1 MPADS
6 PVRAER
12 IFTPADLAAFSEL
25 SGDYNPLHVDPVAAR
40 RTHFGDCVVHGVLLL
55 MWALDVLEDRAV
67 EHRAWAGIS
76 VQFLRPVLAG
86 AAVDLDAIDSNDLG
100 ATLTVRSGGRPAMQ
114 CDVIFAAATA
124 PAAVAAQSTLPPRE
138 VPAAIA
144 LDALTDDVRCLDLHW
159 SAPHG
164 ERLFPALAR
173 FQPGDA
179 LAALL
184 AATRIVGMKIPGTH
198 SIFLRLDLTFTSGS
212 PADSGLTY
220 RLTRHQ
226 KSTQRFGI
234 AFASAAGHGTL
245 WALARPAPVS
255 QIEMAAVKQSV
266 PAGRFAG
273 RNILVLGGSRGLGE
287 LTAKV
292 LAAGG
297 ARVTL
302 TYRLGA
308 DDAARIVA
316 DIRRHG
322 GSAEAFRFDVG
333 DDGWERVLSEHG
345 SGRDHLCYFATPP
358 ILDGDGDQ
366 LSQLLFAKY
375 LRVYVDGLLGV
386 AQWLA
391 RQTSGR
397 FFLFNASSVYVETPP
412 IRQLEYAAAKA
423 SSEACCRW
431 LQVAHPQARIHVARF
446 PRLLTDQTVSFL
458 SSNEHDNLE
467 TVTAELS
474 SWLSQ

>member
-12 IFTPADLAAFSEL
+12 IFTPADLTAFSEL

-55 MWALDVLEDRAV
+55 MWALEVLEDGAAV
-67 EHRAWAGIS
+67 HRAWAGIS
-76 VQFLRPVLAG
+76 VQFVRPVLAG
-86 AAVDLDAIDSNDLG
+86 VAVSLDVIDNDDR
-100 ATLTVRSGGRPAMQ
+100 AVTLTVRSGGRTAMQ
-114 CDVIFAAATA
+114 CDVAFAAAPA
-124 PAAVAAQSTLPPRE
+124 PATAAAQSTLPPRE
-138 VPAAIA
+138 APAAIA
-144 LDALTDDVRCLDLHW
+144 LEALTDDVRCLDLHW
-159 SAPHG
+159 PAPHG
-164 ERLFPALAR
+164 QRLFPALAR
-173 FQPGDA
+173 FQPGGA

-184 AATRIVGMKIPGTH
+184 AATRIVGMKVPGTH
-198 SIFLRLDLTFTSGS
+198 SIFLRLHLTFASGS
-212 PADSGLTY
+212 SADSSLTY
-220 RLTRHQ
+220 RLTKYQ
-226 KSTQRFGI
+226 KSTQRVGI
-234 AFASAAGHGTL
+234 AFASAAAHGTL
-245 WALARPAPVS
+245 WALARPAPVP
-255 QIEMAAVKQSV
+255 QAEMAAVKQLV

-273 RNILVLGGSRGLGE
+273 RNVLVLGGSRGLGE
-287 LTAKV
+287 LTAKI

-308 DDAARIVA
+308 DDAAGIVA

-322 GSAEAFRFDVG
+322 GSAEAFQFDVG
-333 DDGWERVLSEHG
+333 GDGWERVLSEHG
-345 SGRDHLCYFATPP
+345 SGQDHLCYFATPP
-358 ILDGDGDQ
+358 ILDGDGEQ
-366 LSQLLFAKY
+366 MSRLLFANY
-375 LRVYVDGLLGV
+375 LRVYVDGLLDV

-446 PRLLTDQTVSFL
+446 PRLLTDQTVSFF
-458 SSNEHDNLE
+458 SSNEDDSLE
-467 TVTAELS
+467 AVTAELS
-474 SWLSQ
+474 TWLSK